1 MQLSAPTQCHI
12 LVLSL
17 SPRLMCSDILQHSS
31 ISTRLWH
38 SLGRARSECG
48 KALLIPHRPTSD
60 SEMSGDF
67 RIPIQPMGHRPLL
80 SAHFFTLTQNRA
92 LLPGSFTAAQSRAF
106 LYFSPCKLEM
116 IGTPLPFN
124 QTPLLPLQPPAGFC
138 FLPKNSLYHSLPL
151 VKCPI
156 DFLYILAAAGRD
168 RLFNNPG
175 LDEAAG
181 IGLPHFCLR
190 FLVQKYARVPEVPYF
205 LSASRPLL
213 ACVDDNTAPP
223 ERVQQLESVRLQSWD
238 TYTYLSFIRIYGNLT
253 TVSFRSEQDMNSP
266 RCLKDD
272 KVIFFSPQAEEN
284 KHIVWQMQALLQSL
298 LELL

>member
-1 MQLSAPTQCHI
+1 MSHPCPLPQSQADVQ
-12 LVLSL
+12 
-17 SPRLMCSDILQHSS
+17 
-31 ISTRLWH
+31 WH
-38 SLGRARSECG
+38 PA
-48 KALLIPHRPTSD
+48 ALLHQHQAMAQPWEGSLWVWQSTAHPS
-60 SEMSGDF
+60 SSHLSF
-67 RIPIQPMGHRPLL
+67 RDERGFQDPN
-80 SAHFFTLTQNRA
+80 SAHGASPPPLSSFFFTLTQNRA

-272 KVIFFSPQAEEN
+272 KVIFFFSPQAEEN

>member
-1 MQLSAPTQCHI
+1 MLPRNVTSLSSPSVPGWCAVTSCSTPPSAPGYGTA
-12 LVLSL
+12 LGGLALSVAKHCSSL
-17 SPRLMCSDILQHSS
+17 IVPPLIQRWAGISGSQFSPWGIAPSS
-31 ISTRLWH
+31 Q
-38 SLGRARSECG
+38 
-48 KALLIPHRPTSD
+48 LI
-60 SEMSGDF
+60 
-67 RIPIQPMGHRPLL
+67 
-80 SAHFFTLTQNRA
+80 FFTLTQNRA